1 MRLTLLVMFIA
12 MAFASTNA
20 FAHGKSDARTTP
32 RTSADPVDRTPFGY
46 AGDPARVTRTVSIAM
61 DDKMRFYPSSIS
73 VRTGETIR
81 FVVMN
86 RGELMHEMV
95 LGTDDELRRHAEL
108 MRKFPEMEHE
118 EAHMVHVKAGAKGD
132 MVWTFDKA
140 GQFAFACL
148 IPGHFEAGMLG
159 TVVVR

>member
-1 MRLTLLVMFIA
+1 M
-12 MAFASTNA
+12 
-20 FAHGKSDARTTP
+20 
-32 RTSADPVDRTPFGY
+32 
-46 AGDPARVTRTVSIAM
+46 TRTVSIAM

-108 MRKFPEMEHE
+108 MRKFPEREHE